1 MRFMNRDTVA
11 GSITDSQSLNR
22 FSYVEGN
29 PLTYVDLNGQ
39 ARTWLKDNYELIHGV
54 FLIASILLIPYFA
67 PVFSALNLGLDLVAG
82 HPENAIADALGILIP
97 VGIAKLADS
106 GLRIGLPVV
115 TNSIADS
122 LTPALATSV
131 SQVSVKAS
139 DAGQVALWG
148 YRAYSANKGTSE
160 VASTVNTHP
169 KKKPYSNPKRRPK
182 YAPGQV
188 EAVWEKARAASSDGI
203 VRDPHTGKPLYWNK
217 SMSRAGQWDMGHTPG
232 NEYRKLHARY
242 MADDIDKSEY
252 LREYRNVDNYV
263 PEDVH
268 ANRSHTYEE
277 K

>member
-1 MRFMNRDTVA
+1 MTDSNGLVYLQTRYYNPQLMRFMNRDTVA

-188 EAVWEKARAASSDGI
+188 EAVWEKLEPRHLTVLSETRIQVSRCIGINPCLEQASGI
-203 VRDPHTGKPLYWNK
+203 WAILLVMNIGNCMLDIWL
-217 SMSRAGQWDMGHTPG
+217 MILISR
-232 NEYRKLHARY
+232 N
-242 MADDIDKSEY
+242 I
-252 LREYRNVDNYV
+252 
-263 PEDVH
+263 
-268 ANRSHTYEE
+268 
-277 K
+277 